1 MKHGPVTKLD
11 KRNKRTRKKIDDNVI
26 SGNCDIIIIFQFM
39 ANLEQSG
46 SRIALALSVNLLFH

>member
-26 SGNCDIIIIFQFM
+26 SANCDIIIIFQFM